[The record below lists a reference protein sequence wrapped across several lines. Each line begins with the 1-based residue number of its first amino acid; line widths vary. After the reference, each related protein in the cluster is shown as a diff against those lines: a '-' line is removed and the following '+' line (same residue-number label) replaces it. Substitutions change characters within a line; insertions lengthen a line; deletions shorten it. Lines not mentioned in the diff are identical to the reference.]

1 MSDKLHTIKND
12 FSKNFKKIRK
22 AHGYTQVNFV
32 EKYCEDYGE
41 KAISV
46 YTIKNW
52 EQGRT
57 VPELQTI
64 WNLCEIFHCDID
76 YLFGRIDYS
85 THDLEFICNKIGLSE
100 DAVKYLIKI
109 QEEKRLKETESKT
122 IAPPSNLLEKKQ
134 QETDRNAITENQ
146 IIQCALD
153 DLIKEKN
160 VLEPVLSHIWEYCH
174 FRHSYDTY
182 EKIDKDKPLSDT
194 ERAFLKEP
202 KDRPFSKGDNK
213 NLKNLNN
220 AYRLALFEAT
230 QSLTECIKD
239 IYKTKYLDK

>member
-64 WNLCEIFHCDID
+64 WDLCEIFNCDID

-85 THDLEFICNKIGLSE
+85 THDLEFICSKIGLSE
-100 DAVKYLIKI
+100 DAVTYLIDI
-109 QEEKRLKETESKT
+109 QEKKQQEETELKT
-122 IAPPSNLLEKKQ
+122 IAPPSNLLE
-134 QETDRNAITENQ
+134 EDHENKLRKGIEDKYIFQ
-146 IIQCALD
+146 NALD

-194 ERAFLKEP
+194 ELAFLKEP

>member
-12 FSKNFKKIRK
+12 FSKNFKKIRM
-22 AHGYTQVNFV
+22 ANGYTQVSFV

-64 WNLCEIFHCDID
+64 WDLCKIFNCDID
-76 YLFGRIDYS
+76 YLFGRINCS
-85 THDLEFICNKIGLSE
+85 THDLAFICNKIGLSE

-109 QEEKRLKETESKT
+109 QEEKRLKETKLET

-134 QETDRNAITENQ
+134 QETDRNAITEKQ
-146 IIQCALD
+146 IIQCVLD

-160 VLEPVLSHIWEYCH
+160 VLEPVLSRIWEYCH

-182 EKIDKDKPLSDT
+182 EKIDKDKPLSDI
-194 ERAFLKEP
+194 ERVFLKDP
-202 KDRPFSKGDNK
+202 KDRPFSEEDNK
-213 NLKNLNN
+213 NLTYLKDK
-220 AYRLALFEAT
+220 YDVALFNAT
-230 QSLTECIKD
+230 RGLADCIED

>member
-22 AHGYTQVNFV
+22 AQGYTQVTFV
-32 EKYCEDYGE
+32 EKYCKDYGE

-64 WNLCEIFHCDID
+64 WDLCEIFNCDID

-85 THDLEFICNKIGLSE
+85 THNLEFICNKIGLSE
-100 DAVKYLIKI
+100 DAVKYLIEI
-109 QEEKRLKETESKT
+109 QEGKQQAEIKLKT
-122 IAPPSNLLEKKQ
+122 IAPPSNLLEEHQ
-134 QETDRNAITENQ
+134 QKLDKDAIEEKQ

-160 VLEPVLSHIWEYCH
+160 VLEPVLSRIWEYCH

-182 EKIDKDKPLSDT
+182 EKIDKDKPLSDI
-194 ERAFLKEP
+194 ERVFLKDP
-202 KDRPFSKGDNK
+202 KDRPFSKEDNK
-213 NLKNLNN
+213 NLTYLKDK
-220 AYRLALFEAT
+220 YDVALFNAT
-230 QSLTECIKD
+230 RGLADCIED

>member
-22 AHGYTQVNFV
+22 AQGYTQVNFV
-32 EKYCEDYGE
+32 EKYCKDYGE

-64 WNLCEIFHCDID
+64 WNLCEIFNCDID

-109 QEEKRLKETESKT
+109 QEEKRLKETELET

-134 QETDRNAITENQ
+134 QETDRNAITEKQ

-153 DLIKEKN
+153 DLIKEK
-160 VLEPVLSHIWEYCH
+160 
-174 FRHSYDTY
+174 TY
-182 EKIDKDKPLSDT
+182 
-194 ERAFLKEP
+194 
-202 KDRPFSKGDNK
+202 
-213 NLKNLNN
+213 
-220 AYRLALFEAT
+220 
-230 QSLTECIKD
+230 
-239 IYKTKYLDK
+239 

>member
-1 MSDKLHTIKND
+1 MGDILYTIKDD

-22 AHGYTQVNFV
+22 DHGYTQANFK
-32 EKYCEDYGE
+32 EKYEEIYG
-41 KAISV
+41 KK
-46 YTIKNW
+46 TITVETIRNW
-52 EQGRT
+52 EQGRN

-64 WNLCEIFHCDID
+64 WKLCEIFNCDID

-85 THDLEFICNKIGLSE
+85 THDLKFICSKIGLSE

-109 QEEKRLKETESKT
+109 QEEKRLKETELET

-134 QETDRNAITENQ
+134 QETDRNAITEKQ

-160 VLEPVLSHIWEYCH
+160 VLEPVLSRIWEYCH

-182 EKIDKDKPLSDT
+182 EKIDKDKPLSDI
-194 ERAFLKEP
+194 ERVFLKDP
-202 KDRPFSKGDNK
+202 KDRPFSEEDNK
-213 NLKNLNN
+213 NLTYLKDK
-220 AYRLALFEAT
+220 YDVALFNAT
-230 QSLTECIKD
+230 RGLADCIED

>member
-1 MSDKLHTIKND
+1 MYKYNYIEIGNRIRSERNKLKKSQEDLIGTIKNKD
-12 FSKNFKKIRK
+12 KPTCGRNILSGLENGDESAFN
-22 AHGYTQVNFV
+22 G
-32 EKYCEDYGE
+32 
-41 KAISV
+41 ISLD
-46 YTIKNW
+46 KM
-52 EQGRT
+52 
-57 VPELQTI
+57 LA
-64 WNLCEIFHCDID
+64 LCEEFGCSLS
-76 YLFGRIDYS
+76 YLLGEYS
-85 THDLEFICNKIGLSE
+85 CKNYDTEFIHQTIGLSE
-100 DAVKYLIKI
+100 DAVTYLIDI
-109 QEEKRLKETESKT
+109 QEKKQQEETELKT
-122 IAPPSNLLEKKQ
+122 IAPPSNLLE
-134 QETDRNAITENQ
+134 EDHENKLRKGIEDKYIFQ
-146 IIQCALD
+146 NALD